1 MADALCA
8 RLYMP
13 NPVKLMTDSHL
24 GLRCP
29 PGAAPEA
36 DFPRHPW
43 LWAAGSAAALGAPGP
58 QVSRKRTC
66 FDPSCFK
73 SLPLSAIC
81 RLALL
86 CHFASLG
93 GERGG
98 QVPPLS
104 LKSGFCTRRLVVWVH
119 GLVKVE
125 PAAVARDD
133 LVMAAGPTVEAHAQ
147 LRFVGLPDSGRPP
160 ALLEEEPQP
169 SAHLELVGLGPP
181 SGRWIPSRQQRAK
194 LVSIQRNQKELE
206 KRHLKEVDVTGNEE
220 CPHSLRSFIEP
231 FKAKLT
237 ETKTKISN
245 GELNIKDIFEGL
257 DDGQIIQ
264 LKELFDPAMMAS
276 FSHSCRGT
284 RYDSVC

>member
-1 MADALCA
+1 MPETLKPTGLMADALCA

-13 NPVKLMTDSHL
+13 GSRKADD
-24 GLRCP
+24 GLP
-29 PGAAPEA
+29 PWASVPGAAPEA

-43 LWAAGSAAALGAPGP
+43 PWAAGSAAALGAPGP

-93 GERGG
+93 FAQG
-98 QVPPLS
+98 QVPSQSLL

-133 LVMAAGPTVEAHAQ
+133 LVVAAGPTVEAHAQ
-147 LRFVGLPDSGRPP
+147 LRFVGLPDGGRPP

-194 LVSIQRNQKELE
+194 LVSRL
-206 KRHLKEVDVTGNEE
+206 
-220 CPHSLRSFIEP
+220 
-231 FKAKLT
+231 
-237 ETKTKISN
+237 
-245 GELNIKDIFEGL
+245 
-257 DDGQIIQ
+257 
-264 LKELFDPAMMAS
+264 
-276 FSHSCRGT
+276 
-284 RYDSVC
+284 